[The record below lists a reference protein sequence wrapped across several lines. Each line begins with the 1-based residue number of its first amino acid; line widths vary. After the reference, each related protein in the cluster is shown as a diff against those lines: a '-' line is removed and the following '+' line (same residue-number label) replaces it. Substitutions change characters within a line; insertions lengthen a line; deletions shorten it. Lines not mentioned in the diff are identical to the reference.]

1 MAKQAKIH
9 RSFHEHLILN
19 RWVLSLLGQGSFADL
34 KSVLSDERLI
44 GLNEDGQ
51 SRFFEAFQLRSLFPF
66 SEKISEEDV
75 RRYDLNIVRHWQQIT
90 AKRNQDSGHP
100 LQMKYFQYLSLLFT
114 EIYLDWFFNR
124 QAEMLAGLNET
135 LANYQKEKGYLEL
148 SDYQAADLNK
158 IAFWNATGSGKTL
171 LMHVNILQYQYYC
184 PEKIDQIILLTPNEG
199 LSHQHLQEFLN
210 SGFQATFFNKN
221 NQSGDL
227 LNSVQIIDI
236 NKLADKHGDKTV
248 AVESLAGQNLV
259 LVDEGHR
266 GTSGNRS
273 TSGNRGTSGKT
284 WFERREQLIGD
295 GFAFEYSATFGQAV
309 SKGKIVKEQIEEW
322 QKDKAKLLFG
332 KKSLK
337 GLDEY
342 QLAQLQPDVLAL
354 QEIRQLA
361 MLEVYAKAVLFDYSY
376 KYFYADGYG
385 KESQILNLRDADYQA
400 HGDMYLTACLLVF
413 YQQLYLF
420 EQHQKAISSF
430 QIEKPLWVFVGHTVN
445 KSKSSNKESED
456 EKQEKSDILKILR
469 FLAHFLN
476 DRAVIENRLKQLLS
490 DTAVLTNKDGAN
502 IFAGQFTPLMSFL
515 GKEADLYN
523 DILQKVFNTAIDG
536 RLQVALLKGKEA
548 DGELSLSVGNAA
560 PFGVINIGDASS
572 FAKTV
577 ATQTTFDVIQNEFAS
592 SLFRRI
598 NTADSD
604 IQLLIGS
611 KKFTE
616 GWSSWRVS
624 TMGLLN
630 MGKSEGSQIIQLFG
644 RGVRLKGQGYSLKR
658 SQAHERPKGVFLE
671 KLETLNIFGI
681 AAGYMEEFKK
691 YLKEEGIT
699 PPDEMLT
706 VDFKVRPNLPN
717 TKLKT
722 VQLKDG
728 YKDNQKMGFKR
739 QEKGISF
746 FSLPEKY
753 LGKVK
758 RLQVDLDMYPKIET
772 AGTVGERTPLDKR
785 EKNTLDKALFAF
797 FDWETIY
804 LALWEYKWQRSW
816 WNVQLNKTV
825 IQQFA
830 QTDGWYQLWIPKDR
844 LTIRTFA
851 DIHYQ
856 QGILIELLK
865 LYMQR
870 FYQSLKGMYEG
881 QYYEVVEVNSDYPAL
896 QNGYQFSIENHDD
909 GREYAKKLSQLKDV
923 IESGQLKEVLGWQA
937 ANITAICFEPH
948 LYYPI
953 MTLENAEAL
962 PLTMKPMDMNEA
974 SEIRFVQDLQAA
986 YQDGSL
992 KNWIGDKDFYLL
1004 RNAANKKKGLGF
1016 ALAGNFYPDFLLWL
1030 VDRETGK
1037 QWLSFIDPKGI
1048 LQMGINDPKFGLAE
1062 EVKNLQKENGLDIQ
1076 LNAFILS
1083 ITKREDVL
1091 HVNVEDYGKKNILF
1105 MQDKDYLEVMFEKIL
1120 KSE

>member
-1 MAKQAKIH
+1 M
-9 RSFHEHLILN
+9 
-19 RWVLSLLGQGSFADL
+19 
-34 KSVLSDERLI
+34 
-44 GLNEDGQ
+44 
-51 SRFFEAFQLRSLFPF
+51 
-66 SEKISEEDV
+66 
-75 RRYDLNIVRHWQQIT
+75 
-90 AKRNQDSGHP
+90 
-100 LQMKYFQYLSLLFT
+100 
-114 EIYLDWFFNR
+114 
-124 QAEMLAGLNET
+124 
-135 LANYQKEKGYLEL
+135 
-148 SDYQAADLNK
+148 
-158 IAFWNATGSGKTL
+158 
-171 LMHVNILQYQYYC
+171 
-184 PEKIDQIILLTPNEG
+184 
-199 LSHQHLQEFLN
+199 
-210 SGFQATFFNKN
+210 
-221 NQSGDL
+221 
-227 LNSVQIIDI
+227 
-236 NKLADKHGDKTV
+236 
-248 AVESLAGQNLV
+248 

-266 GTSGNRS
+266 G

-699 PPDEMLT
+699 PPDEVLT
-706 VDFKVRPNLPN
+706 IDFKVRANLPQR
-717 TKLKT
+717 TLKT
-722 VQLKDG
+722 LQLKDG

-739 QEKGISF
+739 QQKGIEF
-746 FSLPEKY
+746 FRLPEQY
-753 LGKVK
+753 QGKAK
-758 RLQVDLDMYPKIET
+758 RLHIELDLYPKIEMY
-772 AGTVGERTPLDKR
+772 RTKGDSTPIDKR
-785 EKNTLDKALFAF
+785 EHHKLDQRLFTA
-797 FDWETIY
+797 FDWEKIY
-804 LALWEYKWQRSW
+804 LELWEYKWQRSW
-816 WNVQLNKTV
+816 WNLHIHKDI
-825 IQQFA
+825 IQDFA
-830 QTDGWYQLWIPKDR
+830 RTEGWYRLYIPKEA
-844 LTIRTFA
+844 LSVHCYA
-851 DIHYQ
+851 DIEKQ
-856 QGILIELLK
+856 QTILIELLK

-870 FYQSLKGMYEG
+870 FYQTLKGLYEG
-881 QYYEVVEVNSDYPAL
+881 QFYEVVEVNEDHPAL
-896 QNGYQFSIENHDD
+896 QNHYHFAFDKGNNEE
-909 GREYAKKLSQLKDV
+909 REVYASKLNLLKET
-923 IESGQLKEVLGWQA
+923 IESGQLKQALNWQA
-937 ANITAICFEPH
+937 SNITAICFEPH

-953 MTLENAEAL
+953 MTLANTETL
-962 PLTMKPMDMNEA
+962 PFTMKPMDMNQT
-974 SEIRFVQDLQAA
+974 SEIRFVQDLQTAQA
-986 YQDGSL
+986 NGDLDQ
-992 KNWIGDKDFYLL
+992 WIGEKELYLL
-1004 RNAANKKKGLGF
+1004 RNAANKNKGLGF

-1037 QWLSFIDPKGI
+1037 QWLSLIDPKGI
-1048 LQMGINDPKFGLAE
+1048 LHMGIDDPKFGLAE
-1062 EVKNLQKENGLDIQ
+1062 EIKNLQKENGLAIQ

-1083 ITKREDVL
+1083 ITERADLTHQYDETVYQD
-1091 HVNVEDYGKKNILF
+1091 KNILF
-1105 MQDKDYLEVMFEKIL
+1105 MQDRDYLKAMFDKIL
-1120 KSE
+1120 AG

>member
-19 RWVLSLLGQGSFADL
+19 RWVLSLLGQGSFTDL
-34 KSVLSDERLI
+34 KSFLNHDRLI

-51 SRFFEAFQLRSLFPF
+51 THFFEALQLGALFPF

-90 AKRNQDSGHP
+90 AKRNQDSGHQ

-135 LANYQKEKGYLEL
+135 LANYQKEKGHLDL
-148 SDYQAADLNK
+148 SDYQTADLNK

-171 LMHVNILQYQYYC
+171 LMHVNILQYQHYC

-227 LNSVQIIDI
+227 LNSVQVIDI

-248 AVESLAGQNLV
+248 AVESLAGRNLV

-266 GTSGNRS
+266 GTSGD
-273 TSGNRGTSGKT
+273 T
-284 WFERREQLIGD
+284 WFKRREQLIGD

-309 SKGKIVKEQIEEW
+309 SKGKTVKEQTEEW
-322 QKDKAKLLFG
+322 QKKKAHLFFG

-337 GLDEY
+337 GLDEA
-342 QLAQLQPDVLAL
+342 QLAQLRPDVLNL
-354 QEIRQLA
+354 QTIRQSA

-385 KESQILNLRDADYQA
+385 KESQILNLRDEDYA
-400 HGDMYLTACLLVF
+400 PHGDMYLTACLLVF

-420 EQHQKAISSF
+420 DRHQKAISAF
-430 QIEKPLWVFVGHTVN
+430 QIEKPLWVFVGN
-445 KSKSSNKESED
+445 KVAD
-456 EKQEKSDILKILR
+456 DDSDILKILQ

-476 DRAVIENRLKQLLS
+476 DRTTIERRLNQLLS
-490 DTAVLTNKDGAN
+490 DSAVLTDSKGNN
-502 IFAGQFTPLMSFL
+502 IFQGQFVPLMDFL
-515 GKEADLYN
+515 GKEAELYN

-536 RLQVALLKGKEA
+536 RLQVALLNNKTAE
-548 DGELSLSVGNAA
+548 GELALSVGNAK
-560 PFGVINIGDASS
+560 PFGVINIGDAKS
-572 FAKTV
+572 FAKT
-577 ATQTTFDVIQNEFAS
+577 AENESAFETVQDDFS
-592 SLFRRI
+592 LSLFREI
-598 NTADSD
+598 NRKNSE
-604 IQLLIGS
+604 IHLLIGS

-658 SQAHERPKGVFLE
+658 SQAQERPKGVFLE

-706 VDFKVRPNLPN
+706 VDFKVRPNLPA

-746 FSLPEKY
+746 FRLPEKY
-753 LGKVK
+753 RGKGK

-797 FDWETIY
+797 FDWEAIY

-816 WNVQLNKTV
+816 WNVQLNKIV

-870 FYQSLKGMYEG
+870 FYQSLKAMYEG
-881 QYYEVVEVNSDYPAL
+881 QFYEVVEVNNDYPAL

-909 GREYAKKLSQLKDV
+909 GREYAQKLLQLKDF
-923 IESGQLKEVLGWQA
+923 IESGRLKEVLGWQA

-953 MTLENAEAL
+953 MTLENAESL

-986 YQDGSL
+986 HEDGRL
-992 KNWIGDKDFYLL
+992 KDWIGDKDLYLL

-1120 KSE
+1120 EPE

>member
-1 MAKQAKIH
+1 MAKQKKTASKKH
-9 RSFHEHLILN
+9 RTFHAHLILN
-19 RWVLSLLGQGSFADL
+19 RWILSLLGQNSFADL
-34 KSVLSDERLI
+34 QKWLSDERLI
-44 GLNEDGQ
+44 GLNNEGQ
-51 SRFFEAFQLRSLFPF
+51 THFFEAFKIANLFSF
-66 SEKISEEDV
+66 EHISEEDF
-75 RRYDLNIVRHWQQIT
+75 RRYDLNIVKHWQTIT
-90 AKRNQDSGHP
+90 EKRNQASGHQ

-114 EIYLDWFFNR
+114 EIYLDWFVHR
-124 QAEMLAGLNET
+124 TEAMLAGLNQT
-135 LANYQKEKGYLEL
+135 LASYKQENDHLDL
-148 SDYQAADLNK
+148 SDYQAEDLNK

-171 LMHVNILQYQYYC
+171 LMHVNILQYQHYC
-184 PEKIDQIILLTPNEG
+184 PNKIDQIILLTPNEG
-199 LSHQHLQEFLN
+199 LSHQHLQELAQSNFSAAL
-210 SGFQATFFNKN
+210 FDKNKSPK
-221 NQSGDL
+221 QGDL
-227 LNSVQIIDI
+227 YEAIQVIDI

-248 AVESLAGQNLV
+248 AVESFSGSNLV

-266 GTSGNRS
+266 GTSGDAWL
-273 TSGNRGTSGKT
+273 K
-284 WFERREQLIGD
+284 RREQLIGN

-309 SKGKIVKEQIEEW
+309 SKGKTVKEQITEW
-322 QKDKAKLLFG
+322 QKKQAGILFG

-337 GLDEY
+337 GLDEH

-354 QEIRQLA
+354 QEIKQSA

-385 KESQILNLRDADYQA
+385 KESQILNLRDEDYA
-400 HGDMYLTACLLVF
+400 PHGEMYLTACLLVF

-420 EQHQKAISSF
+420 ERHQKAIASF
-430 QIEKPLWVFVGHTVN
+430 QIEKPLWVFVGN
-445 KSKSSNKESED
+445 KVAD
-456 EKQEKSDILKILR
+456 DDSDILKILK
-469 FLAHFLN
+469 FLAHFVN
-476 DRAVIENRLKQLLS
+476 DRATIERRLKQLLS
-490 DTAVLTNKDGAN
+490 DTAVLTNAKGDN
-502 IFAGQFTPLMSFL
+502 IFQGQFVPLMDFL
-515 GKEADLYN
+515 GKEAELYK

-536 RLQVALLKGKEA
+536 RLQVALLKNKEA
-548 DGELSLSVGNAA
+548 EGELALSVGNAPA
-560 PFGVINIGDASS
+560 FGVINIGDAKS
-572 FAKTV
+572 FAETAKT
-577 ATQTTFDVIQNEFAS
+577 QRDFDTVHNDFS
-592 SLFRRI
+592 PSLFRKI
-598 NTADSD
+598 NHKDSS
-604 IQLLIGS
+604 IHLLIGS

-658 SQAHERPKGVFLE
+658 SQKDERPKGVFLE

-706 VDFKVRPNLPN
+706 VDFKVHPNLPN

-728 YKDNQKMGFKR
+728 YKDNQKNGFKR
-739 QEKGISF
+739 KEKEIIF
-746 FSLPEKY
+746 FEMPEKY
-753 LGKVK
+753 QGKGK
-758 RLQVDLDMYPKIET
+758 RLQVDLDLYPKIDM

-785 EKNTLDKALFAF
+785 EKNTLDKSLFAF
-797 FDWETIY
+797 FDWEAIY

-816 WNVQLNKTV
+816 WNLQLNKTV
-825 IQQFA
+825 IQKFA

-844 LTIRTFA
+844 LTVRTFA

-870 FYQSLKGMYEG
+870 FYQNLKAMYES
-881 QYYEVVEVNSDYPAL
+881 QFYETAWVDTDYPAL
-896 QNGYQFSIENHDD
+896 QNSYQFNIENNDD
-909 GREYAKKLSQLKDV
+909 GRTYAEKLLRLKNV
-923 IESGQLKEVLGWQA
+923 IDSGQLKDVLGWQA
-937 ANITAICFEPH
+937 PNITAICFEPH

-962 PLTMKPMDMNEA
+962 PFTMKPMDMNEA

-986 YQDGSL
+986 HEDGRL
-992 KNWIGDKDFYLL
+992 KNWIGDKDLYLL

-1048 LQMGINDPKFGLAE
+1048 LHMGINDPKFGLAE
-1062 EVKNLQKENGLDIQ
+1062 EVKNLQKKNGLDIQ

-1083 ITKREDVL
+1083 ITRREDLL
-1091 HVNVEDYGKKNILF
+1091 HADVADYAEKNILF
-1105 MQDKDYLEVMFEKIL
+1105 MQDGDYLQEMFERIL
-1120 KSE
+1120 

>member
-19 RWVLSLLGQGSFADL
+19 RWVLSLLGQGSFTDL
-34 KSVLSDERLI
+34 KSFLNHDRLI

-51 SRFFEAFQLRSLFPF
+51 THFFEALQLGALFPF

-90 AKRNQDSGHP
+90 AKRNQDSGHQ

-135 LANYQKEKGYLEL
+135 LANYQKEKGHLDL
-148 SDYQAADLNK
+148 SDYQTADLNK

-171 LMHVNILQYQYYC
+171 LMHVNILQYQHYC

-266 GTSGNRS
+266 GTSG
-273 TSGNRGTSGKT
+273 KT

-322 QKDKAKLLFG
+322 QKKKAHLLFG

-385 KESQILNLRDADYQA
+385 KESQILNLRDADYQE

-430 QIEKPLWVFVGHTVN
+430 QIEKPLWVFVGN
-445 KSKSSNKESED
+445 KVAD
-456 EKQEKSDILKILR
+456 DDSDILKILR

-476 DRAVIENRLKQLLS
+476 DRTTIERRLNQLLS
-490 DTAVLTNKDGAN
+490 DSAVLTDSKGNN
-502 IFAGQFTPLMSFL
+502 IFQGQFVPLMDFL
-515 GKEADLYN
+515 GKEAELYN

-536 RLQVALLKGKEA
+536 RLQVALLNNKTAE
-548 DGELSLSVGNAA
+548 GELALSVGNAK
-560 PFGVINIGDASS
+560 PFGVINIGDAKS
-572 FAKTV
+572 FAKT
-577 ATQTTFDVIQNEFAS
+577 AENESAFETVQDDFS
-592 SLFRRI
+592 LSLFREI
-598 NTADSD
+598 NRKNSE
-604 IQLLIGS
+604 IHLLIGS

-624 TMGLLN
+624 TLGLLN
-630 MGKSEGSQIIQLFG
+630 MGRGEGSQIIQLFG

-658 SQAHERPKGVFLE
+658 SRKDERPEGVFLE

-681 AAGYMEEFKK
+681 AANYMEEFKK

-706 VDFKVRPNLPN
+706 VDFKVKPNLPA

-722 VQLKDG
+722 LRLKDG
-728 YKDNQKMGFKR
+728 YKDNQKNGFKR
-739 QEKGISF
+739 KEKEIIF
-746 FSLPEKY
+746 FEMPEKY
-753 LGKVK
+753 QGKGK
-758 RLQVDLDMYPKIET
+758 RLQVDLDLYPKIDM

-785 EKNTLDKALFAF
+785 EKNTLDKSLFAF
-797 FDWETIY
+797 FDWEAIY

-816 WNVQLNKTV
+816 WNLQLNKTV
-825 IQQFA
+825 IQKFA

-844 LTIRTFA
+844 LIVRTFA

-870 FYQSLKGMYEG
+870 FYQNLKAMYES
-881 QYYEVVEVNSDYPAL
+881 QFYETAWVDTDYPAL
-896 QNGYQFSIENHDD
+896 QNSYQFRIENHDD
-909 GREYAKKLSQLKDV
+909 GREYAQKLLQLRDF
-923 IESGQLKEVLGWQA
+923 IESGRLKEVLGWQA

-986 YQDGSL
+986 HEDGRL
-992 KNWIGDKDFYLL
+992 KNWIGDKDLYLL

-1048 LQMGINDPKFGLAE
+1048 LHMGINDPKFGLAE
-1062 EVKNLQKENGLDIQ
+1062 EVKNLQKKNSLDIQ

-1083 ITKREDVL
+1083 ITRREDLL
-1091 HVNVEDYGKKNILF
+1091 HTDIEDYAEKNILF
-1105 MQDKDYLEVMFEKIL
+1105 MQDGDYLQEMFERIL
-1120 KSE
+1120 

>member
-1 MAKQAKIH
+1 MAKTAKKSAKE
-9 RSFHEHLILN
+9 RNTFHQYLILN
-19 RWVLSLLGQGSFADL
+19 RWLLSLLGQSSFSEFKNRL
-34 KSVLSDERLI
+34 NDERLTGI
-44 GLNEDGQ
+44 NEEKQ
-51 SRFFEAFQLRSLFPF
+51 TYFFEVLRTELLPLAQNGQ
-66 SEKISEEDV
+66 ISEQDL
-75 RRYDLNIVRHWQQIT
+75 RRYDLNIIKHWQAIT
-90 AKRNQDSGHP
+90 AQRNNASGHQ

-114 EIYLDWFFNR
+114 EIYLDWYFNR
-124 QAEMLAGLNET
+124 TEAMLQGLNRT
-135 LANYQKEKGYLEL
+135 LIQVQEQQKYPPFRPYEKE
-148 SDYQAADLNK
+148 DLNK

-171 LMHVNILQYQYYC
+171 LMHVNILQYRYYFR
-184 PEKIDQIILLTPNEG
+184 EKVEQIVLLTPNEG
-199 LSHQHLQEFLN
+199 LSYQHLQELRE
-210 SGFQATFFNKN
+210 SGFEATLFDKNKAQS
-221 NQSGDL
+221 NQSDMYQE
-227 LNSVQIIDI
+227 VQIIDI

-248 AVESLAGQNLV
+248 AVESLAGRNLV
-259 LVDEGHR
+259 LVDEGH
-266 GTSGNRS
+266 
-273 TSGNRGTSGKT
+273 RGTSGKT

-309 SKGKIVKEQIEEW
+309 SKSRTIEEELIEW
-322 QKDKAKLLFG
+322 KKKKAKELFH
-332 KKSLK
+332 KKTLNS
-337 GLDEY
+337 LDEH
-342 QLAQLQPDVLAL
+342 QLAQLEPDELTLQACKQKAL
-354 QEIRQLA
+354 FES
-361 MLEVYAKAVLFDYSY
+361 YAKAVLFDYSY
-376 KYFYADGYG
+376 KYFYLDGYG
-385 KESQILNLRDADYQA
+385 KESQILNLRDEDYA
-400 HGDMYLTACLLVF
+400 PHGDMYLTACLLTF
-413 YQQLYLF
+413 YQQLYLY
-420 EQHQKAISSF
+420 QSHQKRLQAF
-430 QIEKPLWVFVGHTVN
+430 NLEKPLWIFVG
-445 KSKSSNKESED
+445 SKVSDDN
-456 EKQEKSDILKILR
+456 SDILKILR

-476 DRAVIENRLKQLLS
+476 DRAVIENRFKQLLS
-490 DTAVLTNKDGAN
+490 DNAVLTNKDGGN
-502 IFAGQFTPLMSFL
+502 IFAGQFVPLMSFL

-572 FAKTV
+572 FTKTA
-577 ATQTTFDVIQNEFAS
+577 ATQTTFDVIQNEFAG

-658 SQAHERPKGVFLE
+658 SQAQERPKGVFLE

-699 PPDEMLT
+699 PPDEILT
-706 VDFKVRPNLPN
+706 VDFKVRPNLPA

-746 FSLPEKY
+746 FRLPEKY
-753 LGKVK
+753 RGKGK

-772 AGTVGERTPLDKR
+772 AGTVSERIPLDKR
-785 EKNTLDKALFAF
+785 EKNTLDKNLFAF
-797 FDWETIY
+797 FDWEAIY

-816 WNVQLNKTV
+816 WNVQLSKTV

-844 LTIRTFA
+844 LTVRTFA

-870 FYQSLKGMYEG
+870 FYQSLKAMYEG

-909 GREYAKKLSQLKDV
+909 GREYAQKLLQLKDV

-974 SEIRFVQDLQAA
+974 SEIHFVQDLQAA

-992 KNWIGDKDFYLL
+992 KNWIGDKELYLL

-1120 KSE
+1120 EPE